1 MKRWAVRW
9 SKRRRLKTLGP
20 ASRPIQADIQADR
33 LSLAQKKKRKKKRQT
48 DLKGT
53 AMARRGGEEH
63 GGRRGR
69 EEIVGTP
76 WRDRRGTRDD
86 GRDAPSPN
94 SRKRTSGTCDLV
106 PASRGRGTQPIH
118 LRASFA
124 CSAFRNLQTASS
136 SARYMAP
143 QS

>member
-20 ASRPIQADIQADR
+20 ASRPIQADR
-33 LSLAQKKKRKKKRQT
+33 LSVAQKKNRQT
-48 DLKGT
+48 H
-53 AMARRGGEEH
+53 RSH
-63 GGRRGR
+63 GHGHGAPGRRGAR
-69 EEIVGTP
+69 RSERSRGDSRHPVEEEQ
-76 WRDRRGTRDD
+76 RDRRGTRGD